1 MKQKNTPAGGR
12 PGRGKSGESNRPHY
26 TSLRFRLQA
35 VDAFFLPL
43 LFIVDRVVWE
53 VLA

>member
-1 MKQKNTPAGGR
+1 MKRKSPA
-12 PGRGKSGESNRPHY
+12 PTGEREQGEVEPNRPHY

-43 LFIVDRVVWE
+43 LFIVDRVVGE
-53 VLA
+53 VCR